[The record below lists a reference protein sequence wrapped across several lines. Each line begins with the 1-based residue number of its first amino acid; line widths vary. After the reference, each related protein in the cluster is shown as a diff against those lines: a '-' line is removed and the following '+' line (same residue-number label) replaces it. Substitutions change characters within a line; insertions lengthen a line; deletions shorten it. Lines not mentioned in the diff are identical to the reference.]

1 MRFTRHTGMRTSGTD
16 TCFPMRR
23 KQKKRKIPLPDG
35 TEAVGR
41 CRNMLSAASLAR
53 LQDYDY
59 LMKQYFSVH
68 ASTTAER
75 SLMKAERLLETDVGL
90 TKNPDEPQILIYHTH
105 ASETYAD
112 YGPQNTDADV
122 VGAGTY
128 LTELLRQRG
137 WNVIHDTTAYDRK
150 KESWNAAVPILMP
163 WKACRGFYRHI
174 RRSRLCWICTGTV
187 WQIRCG

>member
-1 MRFTRHTGMRTSGTD
+1 MRFTRHTGMRTRGTD
-16 TCFPMRR
+16 ILFSYAEKTEE
-23 KQKKRKIPLPDG
+23 KENTASDG
-35 TEAVGR
+35 TEAVQAATE
-41 CRNMLSAASLAR
+41 NMLSAASLAR

-122 VGAGTY
+122 VGAGT
-128 LTELLRQRG
+128 LS
-137 WNVIHDTTAYDRK
+137 DR
-150 KESWNAAVPILMP
+150 AAASAWLECDP
-163 WKACRGFYRHI
+163 
-174 RRSRLCWICTGTV
+174 
-187 WQIRCG
+187 